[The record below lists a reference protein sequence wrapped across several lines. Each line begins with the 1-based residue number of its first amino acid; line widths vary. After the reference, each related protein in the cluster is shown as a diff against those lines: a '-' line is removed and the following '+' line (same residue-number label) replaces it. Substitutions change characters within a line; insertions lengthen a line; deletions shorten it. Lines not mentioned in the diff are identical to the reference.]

1 MPAYGFYARHTR
13 GLTLR
18 NIRFQTASPDL
29 RPAVVLDRTE
39 DVAIT
44 GLSVQGNP
52 QAESVLRIGNSKDVL
67 VTSARLITPSPAFLQ
82 LEGNANANITL
93 EGGDLSRAA
102 SPVSY
107 KDGATQECLKL
118 RNI

>member
-1 MPAYGFYARHTR
+1 
-13 GLTLR
+13 
-18 NIRFQTASPDL
+18 
-29 RPAVVLDRTE
+29 
-39 DVAIT
+39 
-44 GLSVQGNP
+44 
-52 QAESVLRIGNSKDVL
+52 VL